1 MIGVPV
7 GLFIS
12 SLVSDKGGRKIP
24 LAVLYALAAVLA
36 IIFGRVNGF
45 LPIVSVGFLLIA
57 CIMAGSFISFSY
69 IAESYPTKMRN
80 TATGTHNA
88 LGRFA
93 TSGFQLVIPVLFAQ
107 YKFAGVYTAVAIMLI
122 LPVAVVLIWGMR
134 TGGKSLEEIS

>member
-12 SLVSDKGGRKIP
+12 SLISDKGGRKIP
-24 LAVLYALAAVLA
+24 LALLWTTAAVLA
-36 IIFGRVNGF
+36 FVFGRVNGF
-45 LPIVSVGFLLIA
+45 IPIITVGFCLIA

-93 TSGFQLVIPVLFAQ
+93 TSGFQLIIPVLFAQ
-107 YKFAGVYTAVAIMLI
+107 YKFAGVYSAVALMLI
-122 LPVAVVLIWGMR
+122 VPSVIILILGLR